1 MSSLDFHAA
10 ADGRGPTFTLLR
22 VSDGPG
28 RAWLV
33 GGYNPQSWDSD
44 DGWHFTPRDF
54 QRTAFVFNY
63 TAPAVYRQ
71 VPSSFELPSQGSF
84 QTFNA
89 RDQGPTFGAGP
100 DLFVDDTLRTALS
113 WRLSYGDPAGE
124 GRSIIDGSV
133 GGRFFA
139 VDALEIY
146 AVSPIPEPA
155 GATMLAGGLAL
166 AAFAAA
172 GAARRDAQPVNATH
186 HGHPS
191 LTGSHACLRGAARLA
206 WLQAGATAS
215 YGTVG
220 EPCNH
225 WQKFPNPSVLSRA
238 SAHSLMGSSLSPI
251 GLMCGHRLVI
261 WRRYYTFA
269 NNQLLLYQQT
279 FDHPSADR
287 NPLHDKT
294 SCIDQFTGRL
304 TVLAALIAGL
314 AAPAMAAPGSVVDQP
329 GLRRRRQNG
338 ATYKNDFIELFNRSA
353 ARYPG

>member
-1 MSSLDFHAA
+1 MKPLVAGTLALAFAASPALGQSGAPPLDPVLEGQLERWLGAGDLIFHNLYTRGGGTTAGTADDSLDFHAA

-33 GGYNPQSWDSD
+33 GGYDPQSWDSD

-63 TAPAVYRQ
+63 TVPAVYRQ
-71 VPSSFELPSQGSF
+71 VPSSFALPSQGSF

-89 RDQGPTFGAGP
+89 GDQGPTFGAGP

-155 GATMLAGGLAL
+155 GAAMLAGGLAL
-166 AAFAAA
+166 
-172 GAARRDAQPVNATH
+172 
-186 HGHPS
+186 
-191 LTGSHACLRGAARLA
+191 
-206 WLQAGATAS
+206 TA
-215 YGTVG
+215 
-220 EPCNH
+220 
-225 WQKFPNPSVLSRA
+225 
-238 SAHSLMGSSLSPI
+238 
-251 GLMCGHRLVI
+251 
-261 WRRYYTFA
+261 
-269 NNQLLLYQQT
+269 
-279 FDHPSADR
+279 
-287 NPLHDKT
+287 
-294 SCIDQFTGRL
+294 
-304 TVLAALIAGL
+304 LAA
-314 AAPAMAAPGSVVDQP
+314 
-329 GLRRRRQNG
+329 RRRRQRGGRG
-338 ATYKNDFIELFNRSA
+338 AQPAHPTHQVVSA
-353 ARYPG
+353 

>member
-1 MSSLDFHAA
+1 MKTFVAGALALAFAASPALGQTGAPPLDPVLEGQLERWLGAGDLIFDNVYTRQGRGDYSPDFHAA

-100 DLFVDDTLRTALS
+100 DLFVDDTLNTALS

-139 VDALEIY
+139 IDALEIY
-146 AVSPIPEPA
+146 AVSPVPEPA
-155 GATMLAGGLAL
+155 GAAMLAGGLAL
-166 AAFAAA
+166 AAL
-172 GAARRDAQPVNATH
+172 AARRRRRGERSAQPANAT
-186 HGHPS
+186 
-191 LTGSHACLRGAARLA
+191 R
-206 WLQAGATAS
+206 Q
-215 YGTVG
+215 V
-220 EPCNH
+220 
-225 WQKFPNPSVLSRA
+225 V
-238 SAHSLMGSSLSPI
+238 
-251 GLMCGHRLVI
+251 
-261 WRRYYTFA
+261 
-269 NNQLLLYQQT
+269 
-279 FDHPSADR
+279 
-287 NPLHDKT
+287 
-294 SCIDQFTGRL
+294 
-304 TVLAALIAGL
+304 
-314 AAPAMAAPGSVVDQP
+314 PA
-329 GLRRRRQNG
+329 
-338 ATYKNDFIELFNRSA
+338 
-353 ARYPG
+353 